1 MNHAVPK
8 TISVQQ
14 LEAWISK
21 EDKRPLIV
29 DVREDQELIIAPFSY
44 PVLHL
49 PLSQLSNWSA
59 GLEQLIPID
68 RSVVVICHAG
78 IRSRNFAIWLLQQD
92 SNYRIWNLE
101 GGIDAW
107 SVFIDPEISRY

>member
-1 MNHAVPK
+1 MNQEVPN
-8 TISVQQ
+8 TISVQR
-14 LEAWISK
+14 LEAWISQEVEK
-21 EDKRPLIV
+21 PLLV
-29 DVREDQELIIAPFSY
+29 DVREDQELVIAPFSY
-44 PVLHL
+44 PVVHL
-49 PLSQLSNWSA
+49 PLSELANWSSD
-59 GLEQLIPID
+59 LDNLIPID

-107 SVFIDPEISRY
+107 SALIDPEITRY